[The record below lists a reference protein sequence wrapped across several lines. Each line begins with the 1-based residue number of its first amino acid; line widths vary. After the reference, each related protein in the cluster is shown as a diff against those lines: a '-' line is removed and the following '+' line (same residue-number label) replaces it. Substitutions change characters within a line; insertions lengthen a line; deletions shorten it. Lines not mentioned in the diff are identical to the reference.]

1 MPSGSP
7 EPSPPVGEVETLIL
21 SLRPD
26 LRRLFEVEAP
36 RGNLRYLGWQ
46 LLHGVR
52 EYRALREDHGF
63 RAHVAE
69 MEPALGVPRIVAGL
83 WAIRADLQAAF
94 PLPARRE
101 ALEAWFLGQEVHRLG
116 LLSLLSPALLD
127 RAQAL
132 DPVRTGQWLE
142 EAALALLEEDDL
154 KPRERPWGVNLI
166 GYAHGQLGIGED
178 VRMAARALHAA
189 DVPFTVLNF
198 QPGADVGQND
208 HSIDAWVG
216 ADAPYAVNLFC
227 LTALEHGRF
236 LAERG
241 LALRRGR
248 HNIGF
253 WPWEL
258 ERWPEAWSPVV
269 AWVDEIWSAS
279 RHTAEAVAGLPIVES
294 RNVPVQR
301 MPMAVALEHGAA
313 RVNRR
318 AVRERHGLP
327 TQACLFVF
335 TFDLNSSIHRKNP
348 QAVVEA
354 FHAAFGRDA
363 NQGPPVG
370 LVIKVHPPR
379 REEALWTELKR
390 LARQDTRLHLIEETL
405 SRPDLLALYAACD
418 SFVSLH
424 RAEGYG
430 RAIAEA
436 LQLGLHVVTTGYSG
450 NLDFCESKQAAPQV
464 DLVSYRLVSVE
475 AGQYPHAEG
484 QRWAEPDIEHA
495 ATCLRAFAERRLRLG
510 EDPLRTPYAKRRG
523 GWPQFGLKPV
533 GRRYVKRLQEIR
545 ARWTESD

>member
-1 MPSGSP
+1 MNSMPTVNP
-7 EPSPPVGEVETLIL
+7 HPSEVETLIL
-21 SLRPD
+21 ALRPD
-26 LRRLFEVEAP
+26 LRQIFEVETP

-52 EYRALREDHGF
+52 EYRALREDMGF
-63 RAHVAE
+63 RAHLAE
-69 MEPALGVPRIVAGL
+69 IDPGLGVPRIVAGL
-83 WAIRADLQAAF
+83 WALRTDLQTAF

-101 ALEAWFLGQEVHRLG
+101 ALEDWFLGQEVHRLG
-116 LLSLLSPALLD
+116 LLPLLGPALLG

-132 DPVRTGQWLE
+132 DPVRTGRWLE

-154 KPRERPWGVNLI
+154 KQHERPWGVNLI

-189 DVPFTVLNF
+189 GVPFTVLNF

-216 ADAPYAVNLFC
+216 TEAPYAINLFC
-227 LTALEHGRF
+227 LTAEQHGRF

-258 ERWPEAWSPVV
+258 GRWPEAWSPVV

-279 RHTAEAVAGLPIVES
+279 RHTAEAVAALSAVQD
-294 RNVPVQR
+294 RRVPVRR
-301 MPMAVALEHGAA
+301 MPMAVALEPGVA

-318 AVRERHGLP
+318 AVRARHGLP
-327 TQACLFVF
+327 DQACLFAF

-348 QAVVEA
+348 QAAVAA
-354 FHAAFGRDA
+354 FQAAFGQDA
-363 NQGPPVG
+363 SQGPAVG

-379 REEALWTELKR
+379 REEPVWDELKR
-390 LARQDTRLHLIEETL
+390 LARQDARLHLIEETL

-418 SFVSLH
+418 AFVSLH

-450 NLDFCESKQAAPQV
+450 NLDFCESAQAAPQV
-464 DLVSYRLVSVE
+464 DLVPYRLVSVE
-475 AGQYPHAEG
+475 AGQYPHGEG
-484 QRWAEPDIEHA
+484 QCWAEPDVAHA
-495 ATCLRAFAERRLRLG
+495 AARMQAFAERRLALDQ
-510 EDPLRTPYAKRRG
+510 DPMQAPYAKRRG

-533 GRRYVKRLQEIR
+533 GRCYARRLQEIR
-545 ARWTESD
+545 AQWVSRD